1 MKLFKA
7 ALKGEADVIKMFV
20 TIVLGAF
27 FSMVAFALVSSTTFS
42 PVGSFL
48 IWLFIAIGVK
58 VTVGTLILSIINNYK
73 ESVATKKQKRAANEE
88 LNSTLDKVKQAAK
101 EKLDEMAR
109 IKARDE
115 AIVNA
120 VDSSPKVIQDNIV
133 KLVKYSYELMDSD
146 DYNQIDEKDK
156 ETISTII
163 EDLLP
168 ELMIAYGQLSV
179 NDKKHD
185 SVYTKEFI
193 KQCDSF
199 LNGIQ
204 KVEEKISE
212 KRRAHYL
219 EISETIKLSLRG
231 IETPETSPLDD

>member
-27 FSMVAFALVSSTTFS
+27 FSMVAFALVSSTTLS

-58 VTVGTLILSIINNYK
+58 VTVGTLVLSIINNYK
-73 ESVATKKQKRAANEE
+73 ESVATKKQKSAANEE

-133 KLVKYSYELMDSD
+133 KLVKYSYELMDAD
-146 DYNQIDEKDK
+146 DYNQVDERDK

-204 KVEEKISE
+204 KVEEKMSE

-219 EISETIKLSLRG
+219 KISETIKLSLMK
-231 IETPETSPLDD
+231 IETPESSPLDD